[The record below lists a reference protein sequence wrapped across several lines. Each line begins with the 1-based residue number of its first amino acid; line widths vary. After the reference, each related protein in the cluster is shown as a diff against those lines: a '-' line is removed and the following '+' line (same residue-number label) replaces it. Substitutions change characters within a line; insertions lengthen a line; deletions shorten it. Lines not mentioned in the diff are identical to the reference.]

1 MFDIKILAK
10 SCNIITDDII
20 ATFELTYPTL
30 IHNELQ
36 LLKQFKNITVK
47 DNTDYILNFLN
58 SFSSPNFK
66 DNVFIPDWKNA
77 EDNNQLNIIK
87 DVTNIVTLNN
97 EWLYLCKKTVD
108 TCKDMIKGFRRID
121 DNNDVE
127 YVDKVDL
134 FTIKALLAPFTYTT
148 VIVTSTEWPEFF
160 ESTCPKNVVNNDNNI
175 INYNS
180 KTNIHIQYLAK
191 LMYDL
196 YYSKLVYELI
206 KDWHIPCTLDFSY
219 FADELDFSNL
229 YKLPNFNEYIKHCAK
244 VITEDEIDNYL
255 IISDNITFTGI
266 SNNYKGFVSLEE
278 YLNNKSIIV
287 NDRDV

>member
-1 MFDIKILAK
+1 MFNVKILAK

-30 IHNELQ
+30 LHNELQ

-127 YVDKVDL
+127 YVDKGSV
-134 FTIKALLAPFTYTT
+134 
-148 VIVTSTEWPEFF
+148 
-160 ESTCPKNVVNNDNNI
+160 
-175 INYNS
+175 
-180 KTNIHIQYLAK
+180 
-191 LMYDL
+191 
-196 YYSKLVYELI
+196 
-206 KDWHIPCTLDFSY
+206 SY
-219 FADELDFSNL
+219 FYLYNCYSNF
-229 YKLPNFNEYIKHCAK
+229 YGMA
-244 VITEDEIDNYL
+244 
-255 IISDNITFTGI
+255 
-266 SNNYKGFVSLEE
+266 
-278 YLNNKSIIV
+278 
-287 NDRDV
+287 